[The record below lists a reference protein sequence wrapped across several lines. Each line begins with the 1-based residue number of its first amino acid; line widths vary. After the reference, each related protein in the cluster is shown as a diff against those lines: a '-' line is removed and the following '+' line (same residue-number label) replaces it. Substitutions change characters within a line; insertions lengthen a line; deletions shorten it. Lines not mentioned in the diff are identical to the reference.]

1 MKITVHSIH
10 FDADKKLV
18 DFIQKKIAKL
28 NNYYDGI
35 ISGEVFLRLQ
45 NSQTNENKI
54 AEIKL
59 NIKGKDI
66 FAKKQSHSFE
76 IATDTA
82 VEALR
87 RQIKRHKE
95 KIRSI

>member
-10 FDADKKLV
+10 FDADKKLI
-18 DFIQKKIAKL
+18 DFIQKKVSKL

-35 ISGEVFLRLQ
+35 IGGEVFLRLQ
-45 NSQTNENKI
+45 NSQTKENKI

-66 FAKKQSHSFE
+66 FAKKQSYSFE
-76 IATDTA
+76 LATDTA
-82 VEALR
+82 VAALR

-95 KIRSI
+95 KLRSI